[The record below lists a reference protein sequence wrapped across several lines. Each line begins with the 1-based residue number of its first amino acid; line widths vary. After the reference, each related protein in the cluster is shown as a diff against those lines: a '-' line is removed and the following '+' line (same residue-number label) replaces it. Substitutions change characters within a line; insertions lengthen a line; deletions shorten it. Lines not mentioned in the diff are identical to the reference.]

1 MLSTP
6 KILVCTD
13 FSLCSKLALKAGE
26 RLRVLSKGELEV
38 LHVLD
43 YPTAL
48 DWVSDAIFSPGLSR
62 KTSEEEIKKK
72 TERVLQEQMNSCEVH
87 GSAIVLQ
94 GSPITEI
101 EREIVEKKIDLVVIG
116 HVGKSRSPFHLGNVA
131 EKVVATSKV
140 PVLIVKSDLK
150 STRIGALV
158 PPKAPMNKIISWA
171 EEFSYLLST
180 DLVVVSLFK
189 DPFPQITQENRA
201 EHKPD
206 VVDFIQQHRQE
217 SMETTE
223 LLIRK
228 ELNRFVGARLIV
240 QGNDDLRVAG
250 KLRSILEAEGVELA
264 VMQRHHSQLLERII
278 IGSET
283 KRMLEFFPG
292 NLLILPP

>member
-6 KILVCTD
+6 KILTCTD

-43 YPTAL
+43 YPTAM
-48 DWVSDAIFSPGLSR
+48 DWVSDAIFSPGFSR
-62 KTSEEEIKKK
+62 KTSEEIKKK
-72 TERVLQEQMNSCEVH
+72 TERVLQEQMNSCEVQ

-101 EREIVEKKIDLVVIG
+101 EREIVEKKIDLIVIG
-116 HVGKSRSPFHLGNVA
+116 HVGNSKSSFQLGNVA

-180 DLVVVSLFK
+180 ELVVVSLFK
-189 DPFPQITQENRA
+189 DPFPQITQENRVGL
-201 EHKPD
+201 KPD
-206 VVDFIQQHRQE
+206 VVDFIQQQRQE

-228 ELNRFVGARLIV
+228 ELNRCVGARLIV

-250 KLRSILEAEGVELA
+250 KLISILEAEGVDLV
-264 VMQRHHSQLLERII
+264 VMQRHHSRPLERII

-283 KRMLEFFPG
+283 KRMLEVFPG